1 MIRMLICTPGSIGA
15 ASARDGAAMQACNGM
30 VIFAA
35 MPLQYKVIL
44 IARFMGKAAAIC
56 VLALAGLYP
65 GPSRAGGGPLGID
78 HEWSYSNHGVWST
91 HYEQGLVY
99 GVMLFEAGGALL
111 LGDDEDGFGHTLWQS
126 VDASVFSGVSAEI
139 LKIAFSRARPI
150 QGGNPDKWFQ
160 GSCCASFPSGQVTL
174 QASFV
179 TPIILHYAHS
189 EPWIWALEL
198 LPAYDALARLKHHDH
213 WQTDVIAGWAL
224 GTAAGYWAAKRET
237 PVMVQILPRGL
248 SIGFV
253 RHF

>member
-1 MIRMLICTPGSIGA
+1 MA
-15 ASARDGAAMQACNGM
+15 
-30 VIFAA
+30 
-35 MPLQYKVIL
+35 
-44 IARFMGKAAAIC
+44 KAAAIFI
-56 VLALAGLYP
+56 LALAGLDP

-78 HEWSYSNHGVWST
+78 HEWSYVNHGLWST

-99 GVMLFEAGGALL
+99 GVLIFEAGGAFL

-126 VDASVFSGVSAEI
+126 VDASVISGVSAEI
-139 LKIAFSRARPI
+139 LKIAFSRARPS

-237 PVMVQILPRGL
+237 PLTVQILPRGL
-248 SIGFV
+248 TIGFV